1 MDSLRGTSVKIGTI
15 QRRLA
20 WPLRKDDTHKSR
32 SVPNFFPR
40 RSVSVF
46 FQIPFALICTCVLL
60 SLPRSL
66 LISVARP
73 KTFHAQRGRVVH
85 FAVRKDHCTP
95 FWLSVPFFLRADM
108 SVSISSHH
116 IHFASICT
124 CVFPCAKRYCCAL
137 CTHQRSLHIIL
148 VHCPTTAS
156 SAQSCLLCCQPQPF
170 PRSLTTRSPQL
181 TLQRPCRLPACVG

>member
-1 MDSLRGTSVKIGTI
+1 MPRCELFNCLSAFWIPFGAPQTEKERYREDSHGPCARMTRTNREVYQI
-15 QRRLA
+15 
-20 WPLRKDDTHKSR
+20 
-32 SVPNFFPR
+32 FFPR

-95 FWLSVPFFLRADM
+95 FCAQMCLCLFHHTISILLRSARACFPAQKG
-108 SVSISSHH
+108 VVV
-116 IHFASICT
+116 HFALTRGHCT
-124 CVFPCAKRYCCAL
+124 SFWFIVPPLQVAP
-137 CTHQRSLHIIL
+137 SLACS
-148 VHCPTTAS
+148 VAS
-156 SAQSCLLCCQPQPF
+156 LSH
-170 PRSLTTRSPQL
+170 SP
-181 TLQRPCRLPACVG
+181 GH

>member
-1 MDSLRGTSVKIGTI
+1 MTRTNREVYQI
-15 QRRLA
+15 
-20 WPLRKDDTHKSR
+20 
-32 SVPNFFPR
+32 FFPR

-95 FWLSVPFFLRADM
+95 FCAQMCLCLFHHTISLRKK
-108 SVSISSHH
+108 VL
-116 IHFASICT
+116 
-124 CVFPCAKRYCCAL
+124 L
-137 CTHQRSLHIIL
+137 CTLQSLHIIL